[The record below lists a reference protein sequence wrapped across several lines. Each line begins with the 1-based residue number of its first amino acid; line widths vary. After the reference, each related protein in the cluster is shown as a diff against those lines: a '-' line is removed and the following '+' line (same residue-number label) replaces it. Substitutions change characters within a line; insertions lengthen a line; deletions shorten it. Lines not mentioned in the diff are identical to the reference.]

1 MVRNE
6 LSAGTVRRQQS
17 ITRLTETDKHMT
29 IILYNGFN
37 RKGTQMNNYINLDD
51 QVTIQN
57 NLWEKTDAFGSTE
70 LADVQSKYRLFRIRL

>member
-1 MVRNE
+1 MEFIIE
-6 LSAGTVRRQQS
+6 LLSNNISVA
-17 ITRLTETDKHMT
+17 ETHW
-29 IILYNGFN
+29 
-37 RKGTQMNNYINLDD
+37 KGTQMNNYINLDY